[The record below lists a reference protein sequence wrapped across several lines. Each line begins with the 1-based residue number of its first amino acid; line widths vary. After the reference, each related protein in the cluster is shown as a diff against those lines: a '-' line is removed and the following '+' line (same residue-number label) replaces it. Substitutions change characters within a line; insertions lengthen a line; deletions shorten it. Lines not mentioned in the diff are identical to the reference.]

1 MVIYGVAL
9 LALCMLCGLIIGQGI
24 GWLIGVQANVGGV
37 GIAMLVLIA
46 STELFKRCGRLNIVS
61 QQGIVFWSSIYIPI
75 VVAMAASQDVLSAI
89 KGGPV
94 AVLAG
99 GIATVICFAMVP
111 VMDRIHCKHPIPKN
125 EIQEARIDD

>member
-37 GIAMLVLIA
+37 GIAMLFLIA
-46 STELFKRCGRLNIVS
+46 STELLKRCGRLNIVS

-111 VMDRIHCKHPIPKN
+111 VMDRIHRRHPVPKN
-125 EIQEARIDD
+125 EIQDARIDD